1 AAPTRLLPSQGLPPH
16 QFGDLAQH
24 RGDYCHRSDSGSL
37 TPQSSCNDVAY
48 RLVRTRFTRQIGHG
62 PIRGS
67 LPRVS
72 CTGPRVTA
80 VSARVTLFIRSLDSY
95 LGSQFPVTISSSTRS
110 GAVRPAASAA
120 KLMTR
125 RWVSTV
131 GATALR
137 SS

>member
-1 AAPTRLLPSQGLPPH
+1 MGSYPPRFRSRTSSSASASESSAISTRTAAPTLLLPSQGLPPH
-16 QFGDLAQH
+16 HFGDLAQH

-72 CTGPRVTA
+72 WTGPRVTA
-80 VSARVTLFIRSLDSY
+80 VSVRVTVRVMVCPRTV
-95 LGSQFPVTISSSTRS
+95 PV
-110 GAVRPAASAA
+110 
-120 KLMTR
+120 
-125 RWVSTV
+125 
-131 GATALR
+131 
-137 SS
+137 